1 MIRRAASGLK
11 NVRVTLLL
19 VISLLGVLILPSTV
33 SAKLPYSTY
42 YVDPITYDI
51 NLIQPIYV
59 PDRIIDGNKMKVPFS
74 GPSDIFIADN
84 DHVYIADTGNNRI
97 VELGAAG
104 EFIRTIG
111 EEDGPGKL
119 SRPEG
124 VFVAADGTIYA
135 ANTAGETIVKYA
147 PDGSVQN
154 VFAKPNSTVLN
165 KDYFFNPTK
174 LVVDNR
180 GFMYVVVKDTYQ
192 GLLRMNPEGE
202 FTGFFGANKAK
213 LSWMDLLKRTVLNQV
228 QLAQEVAKRPDS
240 IANVTLSG
248 DGFLFTTTT
257 TAVNDG
263 QIKKLNAGGSDAFK
277 NKEFRE
283 TQLVDMT
290 VDSHGFLY
298 GMNRQFN
305 EISIYDPMGN
315 VLFYFSEGD
324 KNARQI
330 GVTSF
335 ASSIAVNSQREIWLA
350 DSRSGLIHVFT
361 RTSFGNAFMTAAHH
375 YYEGDYVKSKA
386 YWEEVVRQN
395 GMLNIS
401 LNGLGKIALHEKK
414 YSDALHYFKE
424 SYDPEG
430 YSDAFWNLRYEW
442 IQSYLF
448 LAVLVAAVLIGA
460 LMFLVRRG
468 RAFVRS
474 RTWPKA
480 VERYAAELKDA
491 LYLIIH
497 PYEGFYRLK
506 DRKIS
511 WFVLILI
518 AALAIGIHLLSI
530 FGSGFIAYPFDLG
543 SYNLKWSLGLLI
555 LPWITWVIANYL
567 VSSVKGGEGR
577 FREVL
582 QASTFAIVPYIVMQ
596 IPAMLLSNII
606 VVEEWILIDL
616 IHQVMWIWILLLLF
630 IMTQVIHNFDFT
642 EAIKNAGIT
651 VFTIGV
657 MWVFAVIMTGLGIN
671 LYDFLEQIYR
681 EVTFNG

>member
-1 MIRRAASGLK
+1 MIRRAASGGMITT
-11 NVRVTLLL
+11 VTMLTVLCLLSLL
-19 VISLLGVLILPSTV
+19 VPQAAW
-33 SAKLPYSTY
+33 AKLPYSTY
-42 YVDPITYDI
+42 YVDPVTGEM
-51 NLIQPIYV
+51 NQIQPLYV
-59 PDRIIDGNKMKVPFS
+59 PDRIIDGNLMKKPFS
-74 GPSDIFIADN
+74 APSDLFIAGN
-84 DHVYIADTGNNRI
+84 DHVYIADTGNDRI
-97 VELGAAG
+97 VELGPSG
-104 EFIRTIG
+104 QFIRTIG
-111 EEDGPGKL
+111 EEEGPGKL

-135 ANTAGETIVKYA
+135 ANTAGETIVQYA
-147 PDGSVQN
+147 PDGSLLK
-154 VFAKPNSTVLN
+154 VFAKPDSSVLG
-165 KDYFFNPTK
+165 KDYFFIPTK

-180 GFMYVVVKDTYQ
+180 GFLYVVIKDTYQ

-213 LSWMDLLKRTVLNQV
+213 LSWMDRLKRTVLNQV

-240 IANVTLSG
+240 IANVTLSE
-248 DGFLFTTTT
+248 DGFLFTTTA
-257 TAVNDG
+257 TALNDG

-277 NKEFRE
+277 NKEFGE

-290 VDSHGFLY
+290 VDGHGFLY

-305 EISIYDPMGN
+305 EISIYDPMGG

-335 ASSIAVNSQREIWLA
+335 ASSIAINGRNEIWLA
-350 DSRSGLIHVFT
+350 DSRSNLIHVFK
-361 RTSFGNAFMTAAHH
+361 RTSFGDAFMTAAHH
-375 YYEGDYVKSKA
+375 YYEGDYFKSKA

-401 LNGLGKIALHEKK
+401 FNGLGKIALHEKR
-414 YSDALHYFKE
+414 YDDALYYFKQ

-442 IQSYLF
+442 IQDHF
-448 LAVLVAAVLIGA
+448 FIAALATAAGIGA
-460 LMFLVRRG
+460 LVFLGRKG

-474 RTWPKA
+474 RTWPRGL
-480 VERYAAELKDA
+480 ERYAAELKDA
-491 LYLIIH
+491 IYLIFH

-506 DRKIS
+506 DRQIS
-511 WFVLILI
+511 WFVLLLI
-518 AALAIGIHLLSI
+518 GSLAVGVHLLSI

-543 SYNLKWSLGLLI
+543 SYNLKWSLGLL
-555 LPWITWVIANYL
+555 LVPWATWVIANYL

-582 QASTFAIVPYIVMQ
+582 QASTYAIVPYMVMQ
-596 IPAMLLSNII
+596 IPAIALSN
-606 VVEEWILIDL
+606 VAVLEEWILIDL
-616 IHQVMWIWILLLLF
+616 IHQLMWIWIVLLLF
-630 IMTQVIHNFDFT
+630 VMTQVIHNFDFT

-657 MWVFAVIMTGLGIN
+657 MWVFAVIMTGLGMN